1 MAMVKTTRT
10 APSRKAKASRQ
21 AASPGTQWAEVMAAS
36 RPPGGQHREG
46 RAEVAQIGVVADAVD
61 PGGCRERRVHEHD
74 AGTQAGQEVGDGFGV
89 VAGDARIGK
98 ERGEQP
104 GAGIGDLVEMEMA
117 GRAVAERAL
126 RHDGQHPGAGGGLQH
141 GIARADGGGPERGIG
156 ERERRRELL
165 EADLLLGALGVRG
178 LERGDRR
185 QHREHPAGAVRAG
198 AGLAAHGAAVA
209 LEEQHG
215 GGLGGL
221 VGVLPDPGA
230 FGVARPEGAGH
241 GGAQRR
247 GVEGPAGFE
256 HGEQG
261 PGRGDER
268 ARAGAGLRGAGKG
281 GGTGGKLRARGRVRR
296 RMGVEHGVLQVDVRG
311 TAGRAARVGAPAP
324 PRRACPGPAA
334 PPRGGAG
341 RGCAGSGGGGAQ
353 APGGTGAAGVDQA
366 GVVDGIDDAAD
377 VEEKC
382 ELQCDEPDGGVVGL
396 PAALGDDLAAGVV
409 QGQEMPLG
417 LQAPTRR

>member
-1 MAMVKTTRT
+1 MAIVKTTRT

-36 RPPGGQHREG
+36 RPPGGSIEK
-46 RAEVAQIGVVADAVD
+46 A
-61 PGGCRERRVHEHD
+61 ERRWRRSASWRMRSTPGVAEN
-74 AGTQAGQEVGDGFGV
+74 GGFMSTTPGRRPGRKSAMDSALWRV
-89 VAGDARIGK
+89 TLRLGK
-98 ERGEQP
+98 ERGDQP

-117 GRAVAERAL
+117 GGLGPERAFG
-126 RHDGQHPGAGGGLQH
+126 HHGEHPGAGGGLQH
-141 GIARADGGGPERGIG
+141 GIARADGGGPERRIG

-178 LERGDRR
+178 LERGDRH
-185 QHREHPAGAVRAG
+185 QHREHLAGAVGARAG
-198 AGLAAHGAAVA
+198 PLAHGAAVA

-215 GGLGGL
+215 GGLGRL

-247 GVEGPAGFE
+247 GVQRPAGFE

-334 PPRGGAG
+334 PPRGGGRPGMRGIRRRWRAG
-341 RGCAGSGGGGAQ
+341 ARRRAFGRLRSGGR
-353 APGGTGAAGVDQA
+353 
-366 GVVDGIDDAAD
+366 
-377 VEEKC
+377 
-382 ELQCDEPDGGVVGL
+382 
-396 PAALGDDLAAGVV
+396 
-409 QGQEMPLG
+409 
-417 LQAPTRR
+417 TRPRR